1 MREDYR
7 PSKINFKTKILIDMD
22 TLEEIRKKILELE
35 GRLDKIEKPEPLSRE
50 DIDKIISE
58 I

>member
-1 MREDYR
+1 ME
-7 PSKINFKTKILIDMD
+7 

-35 GRLDKIEKPEPLSRE
+35 GRLKETEKLEPLSPE
-50 DIDKIISE
+50 EIDKIISE